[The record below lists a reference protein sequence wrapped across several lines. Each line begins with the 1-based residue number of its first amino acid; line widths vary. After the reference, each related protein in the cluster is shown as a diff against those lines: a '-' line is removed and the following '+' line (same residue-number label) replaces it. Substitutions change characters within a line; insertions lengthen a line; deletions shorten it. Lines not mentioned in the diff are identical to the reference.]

1 MKRVI
6 ELLYELVGIDF
17 EENDTFIEFIYNSE
31 KQHILND
38 CNLTELPT
46 ELEYIVIERAV
57 GRFLQLKLKDI
68 LTDDELNVVKSI
80 KEGDTQVEFGDV
92 SNETRIQGVIASLLR
107 SRERDMACYRK
118 FKW

>member
-1 MKRVI
+1 MERI
-6 ELLYELVGIDF
+6 LELLKELTGIPFDG
-17 EENDTFIEFIYNSE
+17 DAFIEYLYKSE

-38 CNLTELPT
+38 CNLMELPQ
-46 ELEYIVIERAV
+46 ELEYIVIERTV

-92 SNETRIQGVIASLLR
+92 SNETRLQGVIASLLR